1 MKLLRNNYKKAV
13 SVLLSAALIMG
24 LFTIVPFTANAADTT
39 EKISGTYT
47 VPENGYTFDNRV
59 VCDGDVTIV
68 LTEGATLNI
77 SKGISVTD
85 GASLT
90 IEGKGS
96 LIIDN
101 VDDNNAGIGGDE
113 DESLSSLTVN
123 GGNILVKGGE
133 NAAGIGGGKNGFV
146 GKVTING
153 GSVTATGGNYGAGI
167 GTGYLLEEN
176 GDDASEDAIQIKG
189 GVVTATGG
197 TDAGGIGEGSYQV
210 QTDGAETAAITI
222 EGGTVN
228 AYSDR
233 NSDQRDVPSIGG
245 SGCTVSV
252 LGGNVRAENGGI
264 YAGSGESIVLSW
276 KKVTDSIYSFVYN
289 GSGNVTFQKRF
300 KIQNTD
306 TVIEPGDYPE
316 ENAVF
321 VDKTLIPPYD
331 GFIDNVSYID
341 ENGTQQTASKAVA
354 LNDSMTELPSGWYVA
369 NVDSDSSD
377 TTYENR
383 IVCDGD
389 VNLILCDYCI
399 LNLRSGITVAEG
411 SSLTIY
417 AQSGYDPNDGNS
429 ILGKMLCGNG
439 GVDGNSSIGGESGQN
454 SGDITIVGGSITAVG
469 AGYGAGI
476 GGGNNGNGTVTVNCS
491 EDYPAYVN
499 ATGGNY
505 AAGIGGGQNGSG
517 TVKIYGG
524 YVTANGNSRSAGIGG
539 GRNGDGSIEI
549 YNGNIS
555 ATGGNYAASIGG
567 GEEGA
572 GNVTINGGTVGA
584 SNNTIGGGAAIG
596 GGNNKN
602 GIVNISGGNV
612 TATTDSNGAGIGG
625 GRGGVDSLVTISGG
639 EVHAVSN
646 DAAAAIGGGFKTKGT
661 VIINGGT
668 VTASVSSSDTYGP
681 AGIGGGSG
689 DGGIGEV
696 TITDGTVSA
705 TGGRGGAGIG
715 GGRACSGN
723 VIISGG
729 TVTKAIGNDGGAGI
743 GGGSDGAGTVNISG
757 GTITEAKSSTTNNN
771 GAAGI
776 GGGVGGTGS
785 VTISDGTVTSAVGGT
800 YGAGIGGGNEASG
813 EIEISGGDITAHG
826 GYNAAG
832 IGGGK
837 EAAGTV
843 TVSGG
848 NISATGGYLASG
860 IGNGYNSSN
869 DSEISLSWTNLN
881 DSIYSSS
888 YGGSVT
894 LEKSFKNKDNASEV
908 FTPGAA
914 SATDLADKTIVPYI
928 AYTVTWK
935 NYDDSPLKTESVGLG
950 ESPVYDGE
958 TPEKPGSD
966 GVRYIFKGWT
976 DSTTSY
982 AASDTLPAVTGDITY
997 TAEFTEVEYAAQV
1010 EPYIDENGAYIL
1022 GVKEH
1027 YVIGGKNYAV
1037 NADGSA
1043 GNELPSVELSYF
1055 DFGLINNN
1063 TEYRIN
1069 YYTGPTENLSE
1080 LVIPKTF
1087 SGKKITVLGSDA
1099 QDTLINYDGKTKTQF
1114 ELKLNENI
1122 KEIKKYTFY
1131 TIWVTKV
1138 SGDTPNLSMIGDYA
1152 FSWANSPGGY
1162 TLDIQLDYPGRIG
1175 TGLSVFNNMNVTLR
1189 LKHATTFS
1197 NSSFNA
1203 QSVSYVFTDNHRYGD
1218 PEWTWA
1224 DDHSTAT
1231 AKFTCTNS
1239 RCGHKETVVDTDI
1252 DVEET
1257 DEKIIYTASVE
1268 FEGKTYTNQKEVQNE
1283 IGSWLVG
1290 HSLSLDGDIGVNFYM
1305 YLSEEIANSSTA
1317 YMEFHIPA
1325 VRPEN
1330 QLTTRVYVNKQQD
1343 PSLPCAYTK
1352 IVDNKTY
1359 YVFKCRVAAKEMTS
1373 DITAQIKDDESDKT
1387 GTVYHYCVK
1396 DYSDYLLNNAYEAD
1410 GTTVKNKT
1418 FADAVPL
1425 VKKLINYGAYAQR
1438 YFDRNSE
1445 DLANADLNDK
1455 DRQLADVTAAMIERK
1470 TYTKN
1475 LDESVT
1481 YDGATLS
1488 LKSETSLSLYFI
1500 SESEGLTF
1508 SCIKDNE
1515 EMTVQVEH
1523 TGTQYIARIRGIAA
1537 NKLNDEFTLKV
1548 MNGETELGSVTYSPM
1563 KYCYNTL
1570 YRAETIKGYQEA
1582 NIDFVNV
1589 VKALYW
1595 YYDAAKA
1602 YFTPKS

>member
-1 MKLLRNNYKKAV
+1 MA
-13 SVLLSAALIMG
+13 
-24 LFTIVPFTANAADTT
+24 LFTIVPFTANAAGTT
-39 EKISGTYT
+39 KISGTYT
-47 VPENGYTFDNRV
+47 VPENGYTFNNRV
-59 VCDGDVTIV
+59 VCYGDVTIV

-77 SKGISVTD
+77 PKGINLTGD
-85 GASLT
+85 ASLT
-90 IEGKGS
+90 INGNGR
-96 LIIDN
+96 LMIND
-101 VDDNNAGIGGDE
+101 VDDNKAGIGGDG

-123 GGNILVKGGE
+123 GGTINVKGGA

-153 GSVTATGGNYGAGI
+153 GNVTANGGDGGAGI
-167 GTGYLLEEN
+167 GTGYLEESNDDQNDDDGVYIN
-176 GDDASEDAIQIKG
+176 GGS
-189 GVVTATGG
+189 VFATGG
-197 TDAGGIGEGSYQV
+197 EDGAGIGDGKLTVMTEG
-210 QTDGAETAAITI
+210 DAEFAVEIT
-222 EGGTVN
+222 GGTVRAEGN
-228 AYSDR
+228 NNIGYSG
-233 NSDQRDVPSIGG
+233 VHTAGKPSIGG
-245 SGCTVSV
+245 ESVTISISGGDV
-252 LGGNVRAENGGI
+252 
-264 YAGSGESIVLSW
+264 YAGVGGLASNDTVTLSW
-276 KKVTDSIYSFVYN
+276 KKISDKYYFDGIFTSVELQKEFIEQGTENSYPPGTYEEDTDSHPL
-289 GSGNVTFQKRF
+289 
-300 KIQNTD
+300 
-306 TVIEPGDYPE
+306 EH
-316 ENAVF
+316 
-321 VDKTLIPPYD
+321 KTLIPPQD
-331 GFIDNVSYID
+331 GFVTDIPYID
-341 ENGTQQTASKAVA
+341 ENGIEQTVDCA
-354 LNDSMTELPSGWYVA
+354 LKIDENTAELESGWYVA
-369 NVDSDSSD
+369 YVDLISSAA
-377 TTYENR
+377 TINNR

-389 VNLILCDYCI
+389 VNLILCDGFT
-399 LNLRSGITVAEG
+399 LEAGGGITVAEG

-417 AQSGYDPNDGNS
+417 AQSGYDPDAENNL
-429 ILGKMLCGNG
+429 LGKLICGNG
-439 GVDGNSSIGGESGQN
+439 NVNGNTSIGGESGQN

-469 AGYGAGI
+469 KDYAAGI
-476 GGGNNGNGTVTVNCS
+476 GGGDGGGTVTVNCS
-491 EDYPAYVN
+491 EAYPAYVN
-499 ATGGNY
+499 ATGGYY
-505 AAGIGGGQNGSG
+505 AAGIGGGRNGEG
-517 TVKIYGG
+517 NVKIYGG
-524 YVTANGNSRSAGIGG
+524 YVTATGGTRGAGIGGGSYGSGSVEIYGGNITATGGNNGAAGIGGGEEGSGSVTVSGGTVVAYSNASGGGAGIGGGNNNVGIVNISGGNITATAYSSGAGIGG
-539 GRNGDGSIEI
+539 GRNGD
-549 YNGNIS
+549 
-555 ATGGNYAASIGG
+555 
-567 GEEGA
+567 
-572 GNVTINGGTVGA
+572 
-584 SNNTIGGGAAIG
+584 
-596 GGNNKN
+596 
-602 GIVNISGGNV
+602 
-612 TATTDSNGAGIGG
+612 
-625 GRGGVDSLVTISGG
+625 DSLVTISGG

-646 DAAAAIGGGFKTKGT
+646 NAAAAIGGGFKTKGT

-668 VTASVSSSDTYGP
+668 VTASVSSTSSYGP

-689 DGGIGEV
+689 IGGTGEV

-705 TGGRGGAGIG
+705 TGGSGGAGIG
-715 GGRACSGN
+715 GGRGCSGN
-723 VIISGG
+723 VNISGG
-729 TVTKAIGNDGGAGI
+729 TVTKAIGNNGGAGI
-743 GGGSDGAGTVNISG
+743 GGGSDGAGNVNISG

-826 GYNAAG
+826 GYNAAS

-848 NISATGGYLASG
+848 NVSATGGYSASG

-869 DSEISLSWTNLN
+869 NSTISLSWTNQD

-950 ESPVYDGE
+950 ESPVYDGD

-976 DSTTSY
+976 DGETSY
-982 AASDTLPAVTGDITY
+982 EDGDTLPAVTGDITY

-1037 NADGSA
+1037 NADGSV

-1055 DFGLINNN
+1055 DFQLINNN
-1063 TEYRIN
+1063 TAYQILHF
-1069 YYTGPTENLSE
+1069 TGSYDGLNE
-1080 LVIPKTF
+1080 LVIPK
-1087 SGKKITVLGSDA
+1087 SYNGKPVTVIGDG
-1099 QDTLINYDGKTKTQF
+1099 INNAGFMRATGDKKQF
-1114 ELKLNENI
+1114 VLKFNENI
-1122 KEIKKYTFY
+1122 TEIKPYAFY
-1131 TIWVTKV
+1131 TMWVTEV
-1138 SGDTPNLSMIGDYA
+1138 TGDTSGLKTIGSYA

-1162 TLDIQLDYPGRIG
+1162 TLDIKLDYEG
-1175 TGLSVFNNMNVTLR
+1175 TVNCGNEIFNNMNVTLR
-1189 LKHATTFS
+1189 LKHATKLVTTS
-1197 NSSFNA
+1197 MNTSARSID
-1203 QSVSYVFTDNHRYGD
+1203 YIFTDAHTYGE
-1218 PEWTWA
+1218 PVWTWA
-1224 DDHSTAT
+1224 EDHSSAE
-1231 AKFTCTNS
+1231 AKFTCTNL

-1257 DEKIIYTASVE
+1257 YEKIIYTASVE
-1268 FEGKTYTNQKEVQNE
+1268 FEGKTYSNKKEVQNE

-1305 YLSEEIANSSTA
+1305 YLSDEIASSSTA

-1330 QLTTRVYVNKQQD
+1330 QLTTRVYVNEQSD
-1343 PSLPCAYTK
+1343 SSLPCAYTK
-1352 IVDNKTY
+1352 TIDNKTY

-1373 DITAQIKDDESDKT
+1373 DIAAQIKDDESNKT

-1396 DYSDYLLNNAYEAD
+1396 DYADYLLNNAYEAD
-1410 GTTVKNKT
+1410 GTTVKNQT

-1425 VKKLINYGAYAQR
+1425 VKKLINYGAYAQM
-1438 YFDRNSE
+1438 YFDRNYA
-1445 DLANADLNDK
+1445 DLANADLPDE
-1455 DRQLADVTAAMIERK
+1455 DRQLADVTAEMIERK
-1470 TYTKN
+1470 TYTEN

-1515 EMTVQVEH
+1515 KMTVQVEH
-1523 TGTQYIARIRGIAA
+1523 TGKQYIARIRGIAA
-1537 NKLNDEFTLKV
+1537 NKLNDEFTLMV

-1570 YRAETIKGYQEA
+1570 YRAETIEGYQEA
-1582 NIDFVNV
+1582 NVDFVNV

-1595 YYDAAKA
+1595 YYDAAKE

>member
-306 TVIEPGDYPE
+306 TFIEPGEYSE

-321 VDKTLIPPYD
+321 VDKTLITPYD
-331 GFIDNVSYID
+331 GFIDNVNYID
-341 ENGTQQTASKAVA
+341 ENGNRQTVSRAIA
-354 LNDSMTELPSGWYVA
+354 LDNSMTKLPSGWFVI
-369 NVDSDSSD
+369 NRPTEISG
-377 TTYENR
+377 R

-389 VNLILCDYCI
+389 VDLILCDDYT
-399 LNLRSGITVAEG
+399 LNAVGGITVAEG

-417 AQSGYDPNDGNS
+417 AQSGYNPDAEYS
-429 ILGKMLCGNG
+429 TLGKLICGN
-439 GVDGNSSIGGESGQN
+439 VDGAASIGGESGQN

-469 AGYGAGI
+469 KDSGAGI
-476 GGGNNGNGTVTVNCS
+476 GGGNGGSGTVTVNCS
-491 EDYPAYVN
+491 EAYPASIN
-499 ATGGNY
+499 ATGGYY
-505 AAGIGGGQNGSG
+505 AAGIGGGQNGG
-517 TVKIYGG
+517 GNVKIYGG
-524 YVTANGNSRSAGIGG
+524 YVTAAGGTRGAGIGG
-539 GRNGDGSIEI
+539 GRYGSGNVEI
-549 YNGNIS
+549 YGGNIS
-555 ATGGNYAASIGG
+555 ATGGNNGAAGIGG
-567 GEEGA
+567 GEEGS
-572 GNVTINGGTVGA
+572 GSVTVSGGTVVAYSNA
-584 SNNTIGGGAAIG
+584 SGGGAGIG
-596 GGNNKN
+596 GGNNN
-602 GIVNISGGNV
+602 VGIVNISGGNI
-612 TATTDSNGAGIGG
+612 TATAYSSGAGIGG
-625 GRGGVDSLVTISGG
+625 GRYGDDSLVTISGG

-646 DAAAAIGGGFKTKGT
+646 DTAAAIGGGFKTKGT

-848 NISATGGYLASG
+848 NVSATGGYSASG

-869 DSEISLSWTNLN
+869 NSTISLSWTNQD

-888 YGGSVT
+888 YGGNVT

-976 DSTTSY
+976 DGETSY
-982 AASDTLPAVTGDITY
+982 AAGDTLPAVTGDITY

-1010 EPYIDENGAYIL
+1010 EPYIDEDGAYIL
-1022 GVKEH
+1022 GVIEH

-1037 NADGSA
+1037 NEDGSV

-1055 DFGLINNN
+1055 DFGLINNDA
-1063 TEYRIN
+1063 EYRIN

-1087 SGKKITVLGSDA
+1087 NGKKITVLGN
-1099 QDTLINYDGKTKTQF
+1099 TVNDGGVNSRVVPQGTHGF
-1114 ELKLNENI
+1114 ALVLNENI
-1122 KEIKKYTFY
+1122 TKITNYSFY
-1131 TIWVTKV
+1131 AVQITGVT
-1138 SGDTPNLSMIGDYA
+1138 GDTSGLNSIGYAA
-1152 FSWANSPGGY
+1152 FSWANSGGGY
-1162 TLDIQLDYPGRIG
+1162 SLDIKLDYKGKIYMG
-1175 TGLSVFNNMNVTLR
+1175 VIAFNNMTVNALIS
-1189 LKHATTFS
+1189 HDTTFS
-1197 NSSFNA
+1197 NTSLGQKSITYSFSDA
-1203 QSVSYVFTDNHRYGD
+1203 HKYGN
-1218 PEWTWA
+1218 PVWTWA
-1224 DDHSTAT
+1224 DDYSTAT
-1231 AKFTCTNS
+1231 AKFTCTDS
-1239 RCGHKETVVDTDI
+1239 RCRHEETVDDTDI

-1257 DEKIIYTASVE
+1257 YEKIIYTASVE

-1330 QLTTRVYVNKQQD
+1330 QLTTRVYVNEQSD
-1343 PSLPCAYTK
+1343 SSLPCAYTK
-1352 IVDNKTY
+1352 TIDNKTY

-1373 DITAQIKDDESDKT
+1373 DIAAQIKDDESNKT

-1396 DYSDYLLNNAYEAD
+1396 DYADYLLNNAYEAD

-1425 VKKLINYGAYAQR
+1425 VKKLINYGAYAQM

-1445 DLANADLNDK
+1445 DLANADLNEG

-1548 MNGETELGSVTYSPM
+1548 MNGETKLGSVTYSPM

-1570 YRAETIKGYQEA
+1570 YRAETIEGYQEA

>member
-210 QTDGAETAAITI
+210 QTDGAETEAITI

-228 AYSDR
+228 AYSDC

-306 TVIEPGDYPE
+306 TFIEPGEYSE

-321 VDKTLIPPYD
+321 VDKTLITPYD
-331 GFIDNVSYID
+331 GFIDNVNYID
-341 ENGTQQTASKAVA
+341 ENGNRQTVSRAIA
-354 LNDSMTELPSGWYVA
+354 LDNSMTKLPSGWFVI
-369 NVDSDSSD
+369 NRPTEISG
-377 TTYENR
+377 R

-389 VNLILCDYCI
+389 VDLILCDDYT
-399 LNLRSGITVAEG
+399 LNAVGGITVAEG

-417 AQSGYDPNDGNS
+417 AQSGYDPDAENNL
-429 ILGKMLCGNG
+429 LGKLICGNG
-439 GVDGNSSIGGESGQN
+439 NVNGNASIGGESGQN

-469 AGYGAGI
+469 KENGAGI
-476 GGGNNGNGTVTVNCS
+476 GGGDGGSGTVTVNCS
-491 EDYPAYVN
+491 EAYPAYVN
-499 ATGGNY
+499 AAGGYY
-505 AAGIGGGQNGSG
+505 AAGIGGGRNGEG
-517 TVKIYGG
+517 NVKIYGG
-524 YVTANGNSRSAGIGG
+524 YVTATGGTRGAGIGG
-539 GRNGDGSIEI
+539 GRYGSGSVEI
-549 YNGNIS
+549 YGGNIT
-555 ATGGNYAASIGG
+555 ANGGNNGAAGIGG
-567 GEEGA
+567 GEEGS
-572 GNVTINGGTVGA
+572 GSVTVSGGTVVAYSNA
-584 SNNTIGGGAAIG
+584 SGGGAGIG
-596 GGNNKN
+596 GGNNN
-602 GIVNISGGNV
+602 VGIVNISGGNI
-612 TATTDSNGAGIGG
+612 TATAYSSGAGIGG
-625 GRGGVDSLVTISGG
+625 GRYGDDSLVTISGG

-646 DAAAAIGGGFKTKGT
+646 DTAAAIGGGFKTKGT
-661 VIINGGT
+661 VIINGGI
-668 VTASVSSSDTYGP
+668 VTASVSSTSSSGP

-689 DGGIGEV
+689 VGGTGEV

-705 TGGRGGAGIG
+705 TGGSGGAGIG
-715 GGRACSGN
+715 GGRGYSGN
-723 VIISGG
+723 
-729 TVTKAIGNDGGAGI
+729 
-743 GGGSDGAGTVNISG
+743 VNISG
-757 GTITEAKSSTTNNN
+757 GTITKAIGGN

-776 GGGVGGTGS
+776 GGGDYGEGNVEISGGVITEARSNTTSNYGGAGIGGGNHGEGNVEISGGT
-785 VTISDGTVTSAVGGT
+785 ITSATGGT
-800 YGAGIGGGNEASG
+800 YGAGIGGGNEAAG
-813 EIEISGGDITAHG
+813 EIGITDGDITAYG
-826 GYNAAG
+826 GYYAAG
-832 IGGGK
+832 IGGGC
-837 EAAGTV
+837 EAVGSV
-843 TVSGG
+843 TIIGG

-869 DSEISLSWTNLN
+869 DSEISLSWTNLD

-958 TPEKPGSD
+958 TPEKPSSD

-976 DSTTSY
+976 DGETSY
-982 AASDTLPAVTGDITY
+982 AAGDTLPAVTGDITY

-1027 YVIGGKNYAV
+1027 YVIDGRNYAV
-1037 NADGSA
+1037 GENGAV
-1043 GNELPSVELSYF
+1043 GNELDSVDLSYF
-1055 DFGLINNN
+1055 EFALINNN
-1063 TEYRIN
+1063 TEYRIS
-1069 YYTGPTENLSE
+1069 YYTGPTDSLSE

-1138 SGDTPNLSMIGDYA
+1138 SGDTPNLSRIGDYA

-1175 TGLSVFNNMNVTLR
+1175 TGSSVFNNMNVTLR

-1203 QSVSYVFTDNHRYGD
+1203 QSVSYVFTDNHTYGT
-1218 PEWTWA
+1218 PAWTWA
-1224 DDHSTAT
+1224 DNYSTAT

-1305 YLSEEIANSSTA
+1305 YLSEEIANSNTA

-1438 YFDRNSE
+1438 YFDRNYE
-1445 DLANADLNDK
+1445 DLANADLNDE

-1470 TYTKN
+1470 TYTES

-1523 TGTQYIARIRGIAA
+1523 TGTQYIARIRDIAA

-1570 YRAETIKGYQEA
+1570 YRAETIEGYQEA